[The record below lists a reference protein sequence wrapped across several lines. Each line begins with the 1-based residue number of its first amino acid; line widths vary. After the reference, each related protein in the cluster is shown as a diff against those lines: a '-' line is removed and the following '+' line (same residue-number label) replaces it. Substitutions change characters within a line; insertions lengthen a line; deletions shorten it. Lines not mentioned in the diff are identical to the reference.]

1 MSTSEIPVKN
11 VERLIQPVIWVNLCR
26 VIAIYGVVLIHS
38 CGAFF
43 YQYGTIPLRDWLSA
57 NFLDSIVRCAVP
69 LFVMLSGALL
79 LKPSAQLVAFP
90 KLAQRIAKV
99 LFPLLAWSIIY
110 LLITSHHSGGLPV
123 DWLSILKQPAMYHLW
138 FVYMIIGLYIFLP
151 VFQVLFEE
159 IRDKPTLQ
167 IYIIGIWFVV
177 TSLPIYWPL
186 PILTLLQQNSFF
198 GYGGYFLIGA
208 VIASSPKDRIPTA
221 IWILIFVI
229 SVLVTFGLT
238 WLFSEQAVAPIE
250 RAYIYFSPNVIVSA
264 VAAFI
269 IIKRA
274 RVSERVAK
282 SIQWISD
289 RSFLIYFVHILALEQ
304 VRYSTFT
311 SAISQHTSVFVTILI
326 ISIITFAISLM
337 VAAVIR
343 LIPGSQRVFG

>member
-1 MSTSEIPVKN
+1 MMKQKLQEH
-11 VERLIQPVIWVNLCR
+11 LGWGDLAR
-26 VIAIYGVVLIHS
+26 VIAIYGVILIHS

-79 LKPSAQLVAFP
+79 LKQGTQLVTFP

-99 LFPLLAWSIIY
+99 LIPLLVWSILY
-110 LLITSHHSGGLPV
+110 LLYISHHSGVPV

-138 FVYMIIGLYIFLP
+138 FVYMIIGLYILLP
-151 VFQVLFEE
+151 VFQVLFEA
-159 IRDKPTLQ
+159 IHNKPNLQ
-167 IYIIGIWFVV
+167 LYLIGIWFVL
-177 TSLPIYWPL
+177 TSMPIYWPL
-186 PILTLLQQNSFF
+186 PLLSLLQQNSFF
-198 GYGGYFLIGA
+198 GYGGFFLIGA
-208 VIASSPKDRIPTA
+208 LIASYPKDRIPTA

-238 WLFSEQAVAPIE
+238 WLFSEQASAPIE
-250 RAYIYFSPNVIVSA
+250 KAYVYFSPNVVISA
-264 VAAFI
+264 IAAFI
-269 IIKRA
+269 IIKRV

-289 RSFLIYFVHILALEQ
+289 RSFLIYFVHVLALEQ

-343 LIPGSQRVFG
+343 LLPGSQRVFG